1 MRAARVRRRRR
12 RAIAPA
18 TVAVVSVLAF
28 SCDDCP
34 PEPVYP
40 PLRAAYALV
49 AVLSFADGAPP
60 ALPKVFRTDPDG
72 TVHRVY
78 SDTLR
83 FTLADSTYT
92 FSGRVGTQKPG
103 EAEVI
108 ARVTSPTPPP
118 RFTRTGPGSYHL
130 SRHISGA
137 FEVPAYQQQADTLH
151 VSNAGHLWRYAPIPG
166 ATSAR

>member
-1 MRAARVRRRRR
+1 MHEEGRARRRR
-12 RAIAPA
+12 RAIAPV

-34 PEPVYP
+34 QEPVFP
-40 PLRAAYALV
+40 PLRAAYALI
-49 AVLSFADGAPP
+49 AVRDLEAGGGTE
-60 ALPKVFRTDPDG
+60 LPKIFRTDPDG

-83 FTLADSTYT
+83 FNVADSTYT

-108 ARVTSPTPPP
+108 SRVTSPTPPP
-118 RFTRTGPGSYHL
+118 RFTRTGPGSYRL

-137 FEVPAYQQQADTLH
+137 FEVPAYQLPEDTLH

-166 ATSAR
+166 TR